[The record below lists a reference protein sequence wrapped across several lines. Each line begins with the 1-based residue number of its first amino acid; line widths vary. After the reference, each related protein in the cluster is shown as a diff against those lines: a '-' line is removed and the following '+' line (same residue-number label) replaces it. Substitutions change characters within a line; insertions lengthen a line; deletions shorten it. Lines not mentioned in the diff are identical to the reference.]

1 MCLKWV
7 QITNPANGKSQYG
20 HVRDECQGCGQND
33 LGVLYTADVSDAEV
47 DLEAGRSESFTI
59 PESRREFVRWTL
71 RDRMALHASGLV
83 AMSSVQY
90 LPELV
95 LMSLC
100 PIASRLSTLQR
111 SASCSNARAAALC
124 NRCILLSH

>member
-1 MCLKWV
+1 MTVSQWV

-33 LGVLYTADVSDAEV
+33 LGVLYTADISDAEI
-47 DLEAGRSESFTI
+47 DLETVRSESFTI
-59 PESRREFVRWTL
+59 PESRRKFVRWTL

-83 AMSSVQY
+83 AMNSVRYSLKCVLIPAATRISSVQR
-90 LPELV
+90 PT
-95 LMSLC
+95 
-100 PIASRLSTLQR
+100 SRTQ
-111 SASCSNARAAALC
+111 AAILC